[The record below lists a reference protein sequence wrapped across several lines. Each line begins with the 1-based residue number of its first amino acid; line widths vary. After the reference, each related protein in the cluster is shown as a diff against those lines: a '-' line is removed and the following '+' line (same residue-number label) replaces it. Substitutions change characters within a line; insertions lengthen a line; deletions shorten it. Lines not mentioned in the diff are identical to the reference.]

1 MMKGAPRMRD
11 ELEERLRQTLDATHC
26 EVIDESHLHAGH
38 AGARDGGG
46 HFRAV
51 IVSERFAGLNR
62 IKAQQLVYAAVGD
75 WMGREIHAL
84 SMKTFTPE
92 AWAELGGQGAG
103 TEGTVGGTA
112 ERTVERTADET
123 ADGTAEGRRA

>member
-1 MMKGAPRMRD
+1 MRD
-11 ELEERLRQTLDATHC
+11 AIEKRLREGLDATHV

-38 AGARDGGG
+38 AGAKDGGQ

-62 IKAQQLVYAAVGD
+62 VRSQQLVYSTVEE

-84 SMKTFTPE
+84 SMKTYTPE
-92 AWAELGGQGAG
+92 GWAEASE
-103 TEGTVGGTA
+103 EG
-112 ERTVERTADET
+112 
-123 ADGTAEGRRA
+123 

>member
-1 MMKGAPRMRD
+1 MRD
-11 ELEERLRQTLDATHC
+11 QLEQRLREALETTHC

-51 IVSERFAGLNR
+51 IVSEKFAGLSR
-62 IKAQQLVYAAVGD
+62 IKAQQLVYSAVDD

-84 SMKTFTPE
+84 SMKTFTPVS
-92 AWAELGGQGAG
+92 WAEQGA
-103 TEGTVGGTA
+103 
-112 ERTVERTADET
+112 
-123 ADGTAEGRRA
+123 